1 MEGDVLKTRMERYYS
16 EEEEQARTKK
26 NENLYEDIYNDLPS
40 SSVATLN
47 NESEIDITKLK
58 GLTENRED
66 YRRVKQYQSI
76 LKTDVLEETEEE
88 YDIYEDID
96 NKIYDINTILE
107 DAKAKRV
114 TPERETYRSLKNTQ
128 YNILSKL
135 DLNETNQEETE
146 EMVTDFF
153 TQDKTMKDLIKS
165 LNRDEDEPIEETN
178 ENTAKTSADLFEEL
192 KGSENTIL
200 TEAVTADDVTPS
212 EPLKQT
218 ETDTFYTNHLSF
230 TKEDFEG
237 FQNLQTTVK
246 KNNKLIK
253 ILITVLTVILV
264 VICFVLTFAIL

>member
-1 MEGDVLKTRMERYYS
+1 MKTRMERYYS
-16 EEEEQARTKK
+16 EQEEIARTKK

-40 SSVATLN
+40 SSVTTLN

-58 GLTENRED
+58 DMTENRED
-66 YRRVKQYQSI
+66 YRRVKQYQSL
-76 LKTDVLEETEEE
+76 LKRDVLEETEEE

-107 DAKAKRV
+107 DAKAKRA

-135 DLNETNQEETE
+135 NLNETAQEEETE

-165 LNRDEDEPIEETN
+165 LNRDEEEPALEAN
-178 ENTAKTSADLFEEL
+178 ECSTKTSLSTDLFEEL

-200 TEAVTADDVTPS
+200 TEAVTEDDVSNVTT
-212 EPLKQT
+212 EKQT
-218 ETDTFYTNHLSF
+218 ETDTFYTDHLSF

-253 ILITVLTVILV
+253 ILITILIVILLA
-264 VICFVLTFAIL
+264 ICFVLTFTIL